1 MEVFNPNSNINFLG
15 LRKIS
20 LAVSALLVI
29 LSIGAILTRGLNYG
43 LDFTG
48 GLMVEA
54 QYQQPVDISEVR
66 AALDGAGFDHAVVQ
80 SIGGAREVSIRLQV
94 TDATPSGDAAQ
105 TDAAKGDAKTEAA
118 KPDAAKTDATS
129 KNRGDQVAAAVL
141 KALQAKRSDVTIK
154 PSAFVGPQVGDELK
168 SDGVT
173 AVIFVI
179 IGIMIYIGIRFEWRF
194 AVAAIASEIHDTLI
208 TVGFYAVTQ
217 HEFDITVLAS
227 VLAVVG
233 YSINDKVVVFDRV
246 RELFRSARRAEPEE
260 ILNKAINSTLSRTII
275 TALFT
280 AITMVALYFFGGPVV
295 HGFALTMLIGILVG
309 TLSSIFFA
317 SPILLWLGVSKK
329 DLMPVTRDN
338 PELARR
344 P

>member
-1 MEVFNPNSNINFLG
+1 MEVFNPNLNINFLG

-20 LAVSALLVI
+20 LAVSALLIV
-29 LSIGAILTRGLNYG
+29 LSIGAIMTRGLNYG

-54 QYQQPVDISEVR
+54 QYQQPVDVGEVR
-66 AALDGAGFDHAVVQ
+66 AALEAGGFDHAVVQ

-94 TDATPSGDAAQ
+94 NDRSNTAPETVNPPSDPG
-105 TDAAKGDAKTEAA
+105 AAKSDANKQPPADNAKNVGDK
-118 KPDAAKTDATS
+118 
-129 KNRGDQVAAAVL
+129 VAAAVL
-141 KALQAKRSDVTIK
+141 KALQAKRQDVTIK
-154 PSAFVGPQVGDELK
+154 PSAFVGSTVGDELK
-168 SDGVT
+168 SDGIT

-179 IGIMIYIGIRFEWRF
+179 VGIMIYIGIRFEWRF
-194 AVAAIASEIHDTLI
+194 AVAAIASEVHDTLI

-280 AITMVALYFFGGPVV
+280 AITMIALYFFGGPVV

>member
-15 LRKIS
+15 WRKVSMTIS
-20 LAVSALLVI
+20 
-29 LSIGAILTRGLNYG
+29 AILVVIALAAILIKGLNYG

-48 GLMVEA
+48 GVLVEA
-54 QYQQPVDISEVR
+54 EYTNPVEVSDVR
-66 AALDGAGFDHAVVQ
+66 AALSDGGFGDAQVV
-80 SIGGAREVSIRLQV
+80 SSGGHEVAIRLQNREIKA
-94 TDATPSGDAAQ
+94 DGAAS
-105 TDAAKGDAKTEAA
+105 AAEAKTKNDQLAA
-118 KPDAAKTDATS
+118 E
-129 KNRGDQVAAAVL
+129 VL
-141 KALQAKRSDVTIK
+141 KALQGKRPDAKIK
-154 PSAFVGPQVGDELK
+154 HTDFVSATVGDELK
-168 SDGVT
+168 SDGII
-173 AVIFVI
+173 AVLFVI
-179 IGIMIYIGIRFEWRF
+179 IGIMIYIGLRFEWRF
-194 AVAAIASEIHDTLI
+194 AIAAIASEFHDTIL

-246 RELFRSARRAEPEE
+246 REIFRSSRRGEPVE

-280 AITMVALYFFGGPVV
+280 GVTMVALYFFGGPVV
-295 HGFALTMLIGILVG
+295 HGFALTMIIGIIIG

-317 SPILLWLGVSKK
+317 NPILLWLGVSKK

>member
-1 MEVFNPNSNINFLG
+1 MEVFNPNSNVDFLR

-20 LAVSALLVI
+20 ITISALLVI
-29 LSIGAILTRGLNYG
+29 ISIAAIFGRGLNYG

-48 GLMVEA
+48 GVSVEVT
-54 QYQQPVDISEVR
+54 YDQPVDTADVR
-66 AALDGAGFDHAVVQ
+66 SALDEAGLHSALVQ
-80 SIGGAREVSIRLQV
+80 SVGGAREVSVRIQP
-94 TDATPSGDAAQ
+94 TADAGGALKKSDVVAAEVMK
-105 TDAAKGDAKTEAA
+105 ALNAKRADAKMSRP
-118 KPDAAKTDATS
+118 PD
-129 KNRGDQVAAAVL
+129 
-141 KALQAKRSDVTIK
+141 
-154 PSAFVGPQVGDELK
+154 FVGPQVGEELK
-168 SDGVT
+168 SDGII
-173 AVIFVI
+173 AVLFVI
-179 IGIMIYIGIRFEWRF
+179 VGIMIYIGIRFEWRF
-194 AVAAIASEIHDTLI
+194 AVAAIASEFHDTLI
-208 TVGFYAVTQ
+208 TIGFYALTQ
-217 HEFDITVLAS
+217 REFDITVLAS

-246 RELFRSARRAEPEE
+246 RELFRSSRRGEPVD

-280 AITMVALYFFGGPVV
+280 AITMVALYFFGGSAV
-295 HGFALTMLIGILVG
+295 HGFALTMLIGIAVG

-329 DLMPVTRDN
+329 DLMPVTREN